1 VITLVKITYQNAAK
15 ANHMLITMKYTKAGR
30 GEPVISRSLILLGL
44 QTLVQQ
50 DKEIGEYQERLMNG
64 YQPNEE
70 ILQV

>member
-1 VITLVKITYQNAAK
+1 
-15 ANHMLITMKYTKAGR
+15 MLITMKYTKAGC
-30 GEPVISRSLILLGL
+30 GQPVISRSLILLAL

-70 ILQV
+70 MLQV